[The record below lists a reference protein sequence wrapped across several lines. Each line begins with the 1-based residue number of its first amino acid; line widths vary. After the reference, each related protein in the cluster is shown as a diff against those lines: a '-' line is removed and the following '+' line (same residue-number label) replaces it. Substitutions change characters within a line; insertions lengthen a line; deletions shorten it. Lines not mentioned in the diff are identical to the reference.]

1 LKVRMSMLWPS
12 YFLMMLAVSLS
23 VLKEFMSTKG
33 TLTSYVRLRNSIWRT
48 DRSRGEEE
56 EDVERREEEEEVEVR
71 EHQSGRG
78 EEKEEE
84 EDKQERG
91 VVHPDQVVILDVAG
105 AGGGFLL
112 PVKGHTL
119 PDWFWMLWRCSTSSL
134 LEAYTS
140 RKRRDWECVIEVLM
154 FDGERSGVE
163 WTNIVPPIISPTGA
177 PLPRRHGRGGFQEAL
192 VVVVAPVE
200 RRVC

>member
-1 LKVRMSMLWPS
+1 MSMLWPS

-105 AGGGFLL
+105 AGGVFCFLL
-112 PVKGHTL
+112 NQP
-119 PDWFWMLWRCSTSSL
+119 SS
-134 LEAYTS
+134 AACRWS
-140 RKRRDWECVIEVLM
+140 R
-154 FDGERSGVE
+154 
-163 WTNIVPPIISPTGA
+163 
-177 PLPRRHGRGGFQEAL
+177 
-192 VVVVAPVE
+192 
-200 RRVC
+200 